1 MAGSLLSGIRGD
13 DMESWR
19 KSYTAYK
26 RLTTYRDGEY
36 AYGFL
41 RDNLRNLLLAVVVA
55 GGALL
60 LNALSYVLADT
71 ISYVRVGLMLGL
83 TLLLGSGCALIMYVL
98 EHTCST
104 RGCIWIRNMV
114 VVGLLAG
121 VDFLLYGELTFSGGL
136 YVYPMALLVL
146 VVVPNFRIHE
156 TFLILL
162 WLNLSVWV
170 FIQSGLVSVPEGQV
184 FMHPYRYM
192 IFCSFISIAIAVRR
206 HIDYLLLVR
215 QRAILQT
222 ASETDPLTG
231 LLNRR
236 GMESYLKKRNYRWNI
251 SMALFDI
258 DDFKSYNDTY
268 GHAAGDECLR
278 TAAECFR
285 MVVSQNDAIAVRYGG
300 EEFILLFF
308 LADKE
313 EARRQTNLCLD
324 TMRKRR
330 LSAGTFANYP
340 YVTLSAGLVV
350 SEEPPR
356 QDLERCYA
364 LAALAD
370 RNLYAA
376 KAFGKNQCVG

>member
-1 MAGSLLSGIRGD
+1 
-13 DMESWR
+13 MESWR

-26 RLTTYRDGEY
+26 RLATYRDGEY

-41 RDNLRNLLLAVVVA
+41 RDNLRNLLLAAVVA
-55 GGALL
+55 SGALL
-60 LNALSYVLADT
+60 LNALSYALADT
-71 ISYVRVGLMLGL
+71 VSYVRVGLMLVL
-83 TLLLGSGCALIMYVL
+83 TLMIGLGCMLIIYVL
-98 EHTCST
+98 EHTCSA

-114 VVGLLAG
+114 VLGLLVG
-121 VDFLLYGELTFSGGL
+121 VDFLLCEGMTFSGGL

-162 WLNLSVWV
+162 WLNLSVC
-170 FIQSGLVSVPEGQV
+170 FLLQSGSELFSSGQLA
-184 FMHPYRYM
+184 MHPYRYM
-192 IFCSFISIAIAVRR
+192 IFCSFISLVIAVRH

-236 GMESYLKKRNYRWNI
+236 GMEAYLKKRNYGWNI
-251 SMALFDI
+251 SMVLFDI

-268 GHAAGDECLR
+268 GHVAGDECLR
-278 TAAECFR
+278 TVAECF
-285 MVVSQNDAIAVRYGG
+285 MTVIGKKDGIAVRYGG

-313 EARRQTNLCLD
+313 EARRQTNLCLEA
-324 TMRKRR
+324 MRKKQ
-330 LSAGTFANYP
+330 LPAGTFANYP

-356 QDLERCYA
+356 QDVERCYA